1 MGIGTTS
8 LLENLWDAFCWE
20 TIYWG
25 AIYLAILCL
34 LGHYVLVL
42 GHYVLGY
49 VLLLGHYK
57 ISTVWLN
64 PGTSVAPTRSGAHFS
79 RSCNNHF
86 WLQVGSLKGAGSA
99 CDENEIGTWIPVLT
113 VNTHRGLPYGPFARL
128 RDMCP
133 VDTDKGRTHTS
144 FARRSPS
151 DTQCASAGPR
161 STRPCHR
168 PGELGGEL
176 RAARDSLTA
185 QTRPAPWVRGQTPR
199 SPHGDAA
206 QHAWQRGG
214 GVEKHR
220 G

>member
-1 MGIGTTS
+1 MRRRGLLRDITS
-8 LLENLWDAFCWE
+8 GRFWR
-20 TIYWG
+20 
-25 AIYLAILCL
+25 
-34 LGHYVLVL
+34 YVAKHVL
-42 GHYVLGY
+42 
-49 VLLLGHYK
+49 
-57 ISTVWLN
+57 STVWLN

>member
-1 MGIGTTS
+1 M
-8 LLENLWDAFCWE
+8 L
-20 TIYWG
+20 
-25 AIYLAILCL
+25 
-34 LGHYVLVL
+34 
-42 GHYVLGY
+42 
-49 VLLLGHYK
+49 
-57 ISTVWLN
+57 LN
-64 PGTSVAPTRSGAHFS
+64 PRTFVAPTWSGAHFS

-86 WLQVGSLKGAGSA
+86 WPQVGSLKGAGSA

-168 PGELGGEL
+168 PGELCGEP
-176 RAARDSLTA
+176 RAACDSLTA
-185 QTRPAPWVRGQTPR
+185 QTRPAPIFAAKHPGPRGETLRSTRGQRVVVLKNTGRKHGTRLGGRGRHGSTQLPG
-199 SPHGDAA
+199 SPARKVTTNLRRLLHTVSALFMA
-206 QHAWQRGG
+206 M
-214 GVEKHR
+214 EL
-220 G
+220 

>member
-1 MGIGTTS
+1 MCPDQ
-8 LLENLWDAFCWE
+8 L
-20 TIYWG
+20 
-25 AIYLAILCL
+25 IL
-34 LGHYVLVL
+34 
-42 GHYVLGY
+42 
-49 VLLLGHYK
+49 
-57 ISTVWLN
+57 TVWSN
-64 PGTSVAPTRSGAHFS
+64 PGKLVAPTWSGAHFL

-86 WLQVGSLKGAGSA
+86 WPQVGSLKGAGSL
-99 CDENEIGTWIPVLT
+99 CDENEIGTWIPVPVLT
-113 VNTHRGLPYGPFARL
+113 VNTHRGLPYGPFAHL

-176 RAARDSLTA
+176 RAAQHSLTA
-185 QTRPAPWVRGQTPR
+185 RTRLAPWVRRQTSR
-199 SPHGDAA
+199 SPPRAAA
-206 QHAWQRGG
+206 QHARPIGS

-220 G
+220 A